1 MISRLSK
8 LESEI
13 AWLRYGPE
21 RMNLALRERNAVWM
35 NRAEEQPSESGED
48 KEEDART
55 DYGEESEED
64 DDKPEEFKHV
74 IVCGCKQCMA
84 SHRFGDAEA
93 DNIFSTF
100 DDDEEREC
108 IVKKCLK
115 YHCWRLGLVCI
126 VQKEGAGSLC
136 ECHIALVEAKDGKRW
151 RVVYGG
157 MLVNGKP
164 LHENPAFD
172 GLCRVFKT
180 IGCMDGCGLLEI
192 SWTPDRG
199 GFSTDEH
206 ETDYVAQARKRGFM
220 TEGGETGAE
229 FKARRSREQG
239 EQE

>member
-1 MISRLSK
+1 
-8 LESEI
+8 
-13 AWLRYGPE
+13 
-21 RMNLALRERNAVWM
+21 MNLALRERNAVWIG
-35 NRAEEQPSESGED
+35 REEESQPCESGED
-48 KEEDART
+48 EESGDESGE
-55 DYGEESEED
+55 DEESGDEYGEDKE
-64 DDKPEEFKHV
+64 KPEEFKHV

-93 DNIFSTF
+93 DNIFSSF
-100 DDDEEREC
+100 DDDDEREC

-126 VQKEGAGSLC
+126 VQKEGVGSLC
-136 ECHIALVEAKDGKRW
+136 ECHIALVEAKDGERW
-151 RVVYGG
+151 RVMYGG

-172 GLCRVFKT
+172 GLCSVFKT

-199 GFSTDEH
+199 GFFTDEH

-220 TEGGETGAE
+220 TEGGKTGAE
-229 FKARRSREQG
+229 FKARRAREKSG
-239 EQE
+239 DEDDI